1 LIFDDGYISELDLGD
16 GEWEYVVQYPFKFS
30 GGVALDIKQ
39 LLVAASFEYRDWSQ
53 VQFEVPDGISLN
65 EDYND
70 LLSEN
75 KYFAEDFRSTLNLS
89 AGAEYRVSE
98 TGVKLRGGYR
108 YVPSPFVNADKELNR
123 EYFSAG
129 LGYDIDENS
138 TFNFSITKGF
148 WKRNSV
154 DSYTPGGTKEA
165 IETTQF
171 MAGVN
176 FKF

>member
-1 LIFDDGYISELDLGD
+1 MPG
-16 GEWEYVVQYPFKFS
+16 
-30 GGVALDIKQ
+30 
-39 LLVAASFEYRDWSQ
+39 
-53 VQFEVPDGISLN
+53 
-65 EDYND
+65 
-70 LLSEN
+70 
-75 KYFAEDFRSTLNLS
+75 
-89 AGAEYRVSE
+89 

-108 YVPSPFVNADKELNR
+108 YAPSPLVDAEKDLNR

-138 TFNFSITKGF
+138 TFDFSITKGY

-154 DSYTPGGTKEA
+154 DSYTPGGTQEN